1 MMQPPPSSEPGRDA
15 ARGESDVPY
24 AASRSSPSPAP
35 SRFTVDRIIRFML
48 GAGVV
53 VVSAWLIWYFA
64 SLVIFLLVGV
74 VLAYLMRPIVDRLQG
89 FGLGRIPS
97 ILATFVL
104 VFGGL
109 ILLITELAPFASTQI
124 QEISQQVNFQTA
136 AQITAVD
143 PDGPAE
149 DAGLSVD
156 DMILSIDG
164 QPFDGF
170 SQLQSVLN
178 TKTPGDSVHLEVDVE
193 GSDHTSRRIVYWPSG
208 RLQNGQSVITDA
220 SNERYVASL
229 GLTAQE
235 ITLSNVAAAIE
246 RHIRAVL
253 PVERG
258 EIVNAIGEGLSQIFG
273 DDQISS
279 VAGSIV
285 GVFTNLFYAVLVIP
299 FVAFFFLKDG
309 SQIRRGLLRLVP
321 NRYFELTLSMIGK
334 IETIIGRY
342 FLALFFQILAIA
354 VVASTLLYIV
364 GLQYAIAVGLFTGF
378 ANTIPYFG
386 PLMGFLAGTLVGIVQ
401 TGNFSLVPGVVVAM
415 LLTQAADNVI
425 FQPYIFSRAAQAH
438 PLLILFAVLIGAQIA
453 GILGMLVAIPLM
465 TIVRVAIQQLL
476 WSLRNYRILKSS

>member
-1 MMQPPPSSEPGRDA
+1 MTEHESPTQTEDAAARDGSEP
-15 ARGESDVPY
+15 VY
-24 AASRSSPSPAP
+24 SSYPSPQAR
-35 SRFTVDRIIRFML
+35 SRFTLDRVIRVLL

-53 VVSAWLIWYFA
+53 VVSAWLIWFFA
-64 SLVIFLLVGV
+64 SLVIFLVVGV
-74 VLAYLMRPIVDRLQG
+74 VLAYLMRPIVDRFQG
-89 FGLGRIPS
+89 FGLGRIAS

-109 ILLITELAPFASTQI
+109 AVLITKLAPFASEQI

-143 PDGPAE
+143 RDGPAE
-149 DAGLSVD
+149 EAGLAID
-156 DMILSIDG
+156 DVIVAVDG

-170 SQLQSVLN
+170 SQLQSILN
-178 TKTPGDSVHLEVDVE
+178 TKMPGDSLQVTVE
-193 GSDHTSRRIVYWPSG
+193 IQAGDRGSRWLVYSPTG
-208 RLQNGQSVITDA
+208 RPQNGQPVTTDEN
-220 SNERYVASL
+220 NERYVASL

-235 ITLSNVAAAIE
+235 ITLSNVASSIE
-246 RHIRAVL
+246 RRIRAIL

-258 EIVNAIGEGLSQIFG
+258 DVVNAIGAGISQIFG
-273 DDQISS
+273 DDQVSAI
-279 VAGSIV
+279 AGSIF

-309 SQIRRGLLRLVP
+309 TQIRRGLLRLVP
-321 NRYFELTLSMIGK
+321 NRYFELTLSLIAK
-334 IETIIGRY
+334 VETIVGRY
-342 FLALFFQILAIA
+342 FRALFFQILAIA
-354 VVASTLLYIV
+354 VVASILLYIV
-364 GLQYAIAVGLFTGF
+364 GLQYAVAVGIFTGL

-401 TGNFSLVPGVVVAM
+401 TGDFTLVPGVVVAM

-438 PLLILFAVLIGAQIA
+438 PLLILFAVLIGAQVA

-465 TIVRVAIQQLL
+465 TIVRVMVEQVL
-476 WSLRNYRILKSS
+476 WSLRNYRILKSA